1 MRRDC
6 GWSMSVAGRWIN
18 CRCDIALLLSEL
30 RVVRVLYHSVLS
42 VGFPVF
48 SDGLRI
54 RPIPAW
60 LIPAIVKRSK
70 DAYLGFSITQ
80 RNTFLFPHIIY
91 ILCRFHL
98 YIEPFLFIYWIF
110 LIYILSL
117 FHLYIKSFSFICR
130 TVSVTSSR
138 QTGIRRTAVISQTSL
153 PAVLHAGRFSDSDR
167 QSCAFPQSCG
177 QSTAVV
183 YGGMLVLI
191 TLLIIH
197 KTVKLY

>member
-1 MRRDC
+1 MWRYKVWETGRKEFIRLAWGICRDC

-30 RVVRVLYHSVLS
+30 RPVWFLYHSVLS

-117 FHLYIKSFSFICR
+117 FHLYIKPFSFIYWVFFIYMPNR
-130 TVSVTSSR
+130 FR
-138 QTGIRRTAVISQTSL
+138 HVI
-153 PAVLHAGRFSDSDR
+153 PSDR
-167 QSCAFPQSCG
+167 YPADSG
-177 QSTAVV
+177 
-183 YGGMLVLI
+183 
-191 TLLIIH
+191 H
-197 KTVKLY
+197 

>member
-1 MRRDC
+1 MWRYKVWETGRKEFIRLAWGICRDC

-18 CRCDIALLLSEL
+18 CRCNIGLLLSEL
-30 RVVRVLYHSVLS
+30 RTVLFLYHSVLS

-98 YIEPFLFIYWIF
+98 YIEPFLFI
-110 LIYILSL
+110 
-117 FHLYIKSFSFICR
+117 CR

-177 QSTAVV
+177 
-183 YGGMLVLI
+183 
-191 TLLIIH
+191 
-197 KTVKLY
+197 